1 VPTSCRTGCGALSKD
16 RARRREAREADSAR
30 RVAAARAR
38 TDREIAARRRKARRT
53 AAIRSVR
60 PYGRRWSRRTR
71 EQRAITAV
79 VLLAI
84 AIGSYVLLDSW
95 GQRIAVL
102 LVALLAAPAILTMI
116 LDRSSR

>member
-1 VPTSCRTGCGALSKD
+1 LSKE
-16 RARRREAREADSAR
+16 RARRREAREADSTR
-30 RVAAARAR
+30 RIAAARAR

-60 PYGRRWSRRTR
+60 PRRRRWSRRTR
-71 EQRAITAV
+71 EQRAITVV

-84 AIGSYVLLDSW
+84 AVGSYVLLDSW

-102 LVALLAAPAILTMI
+102 LVALLATPAVLTMI